1 MKLRPNYGIYRK
13 SAPGVEP
20 VPVQWKPTQNF
31 RYPVDNSHA
40 FERWYLDTF
49 LSSDT
54 RERIYLPIQWT
65 AVYCNNRFG
74 EDKQIIS
81 RLQAYLNKLDTTKSY
96 YTIVQYDHGILNDL
110 GHLDIKVFSMGG
122 GRVDYPLPLLC
133 MPHAPAKGVK
143 QDLTASFIGHETHPC
158 RKSVFALDGKDG
170 YFISRKQVKISEY
183 TWYMARSRFSLAPRG
198 VGVTSFR
205 IGESVL
211 AGSIPVYISDV
222 HCIPYNL
229 PFDYGILLKP
239 GDDIEEALQVADV
252 RAMQERLREVREF
265 FSYVGC
271 KKMILKELKNEA

>member
-13 SAPGVEP
+13 SAPGIEP
-20 VPVQWKPTQNF
+20 VPVQWKPVQNF

-110 GHLDIKVFSMGG
+110 SHMDIKVFSMGG

-133 MPHAPAKGVK
+133 MPHAPARGVK

-170 YFISRKQVKISEY
+170 YFISRKQVKMSEY

-222 HCIPYNL
+222 HCIPYSL
-229 PFDYGILLKP
+229 PFDYGILLKL
-239 GDDIEEALQVADV
+239 GDDIEEALQEADI
-252 RAMQERLREVREF
+252 RAMQERLREVRELF
-265 FSYVGC
+265 TYVGC
-271 KKMILKELKNEA
+271 KNMILKELKNE